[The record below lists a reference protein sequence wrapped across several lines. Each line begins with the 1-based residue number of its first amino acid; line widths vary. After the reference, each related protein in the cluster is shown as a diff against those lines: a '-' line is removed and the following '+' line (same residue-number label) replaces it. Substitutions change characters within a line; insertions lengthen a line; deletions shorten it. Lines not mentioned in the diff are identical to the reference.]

1 MNALKTKVLLLSL
14 LSCSLGMY
22 AQNKIGFGYD
32 AAGNRIKREIIM
44 SQARCQSKE
53 QVAFYSDMLNDR
65 WVNILPNSTNGTL
78 RVKVLNGDDSMSGKV
93 VVFSLSGAKVASC
106 PIIDNVAYVDISSSA
121 NGIYILRVYIGDSS
135 TSWKIIKK

>member
-44 SQARCQSKE
+44 SQARCQSFTFAPGNK
-53 QVAFYSDMLNDR
+53 FKR
-65 WVNILPNSTNGTL
+65 
-78 RVKVLNGDDSMSGKV
+78 
-93 VVFSLSGAKVASC
+93 
-106 PIIDNVAYVDISSSA
+106 
-121 NGIYILRVYIGDSS
+121 IG
-135 TSWKIIKK
+135 